1 MLRTIVED
9 RMRSIHLLRPI
20 PDVLA
25 PLARLREWGVLPLL
39 ALGGN
44 TVVAVLAWLLVGL
57 FFE

>member
-1 MLRTIVED
+1 
-9 RMRSIHLLRPI
+9 MRSIHLLRPI